1 MADTR
6 ISKIKVRQGN
16 FSDLPLLDAGEFGY
30 ALDNQRLFIG
40 NSQINVGTGNGVKLS
55 YVVPTTLVSNNVKGI
70 FLDGTQVNTS
80 DYSIVGTTLTFA
92 TPPGSGVV
100 ITALF
105 NSEVDLVRYATV
117 PNSISLAANGN
128 LADTGFS
135 VDTSVYNVVI
145 MDYTLESTNG
155 VRAGQLRFGVDTS
168 ASTTMFD
175 DNYTQTS
182 VVDIVFNVDISVAN
196 TMKLQY
202 TDNDNAI
209 ATFKYTYQL
218 WNSN

>member
-16 FSDLPLLDAGEFGY
+16 FADLPLLDSGEFGY
-30 ALDNQRLFIG
+30 ALDTQRLFIG
-40 NSQINVGTGNGVKLS
+40 NSQINVGTGNGVKIS
-55 YVVPTTLVSNNVKGI
+55 YVVPTTLASNNVNGV
-70 FLDGTQVNTS
+70 FVDGTQVNTS
-80 DYSIVGTTLTFA
+80 EYSIVGTTLTFT
-92 TPPGSGVV
+92 TPPSNGAV

-105 NSEVDLVRYATV
+105 NGEVDLVRYATI
-117 PNSISLAANGN
+117 PNIISLAANGN

-135 VDTSVYNVVI
+135 VDTSAYNIVI

-155 VRAGQLRFGVDTS
+155 VRVGQLRFGVDTS
-168 ASTTMFD
+168 ASTVMID

-182 VVDIVFNVDISVAN
+182 VVDVVFNVDIGVAN

-202 TDNDNAI
+202 TDNNNAI

-218 WNSN
+218 WKS

>member
-30 ALDNQRLFIG
+30 ATDNQRLFIG
-40 NSQINVGTGNGVKLS
+40 NSQINVGTGDGAEIA
-55 YVVPTTLVSNNVKGI
+55 YIIPTTLTSNNVIGV
-70 FLDGTQVNTS
+70 FLDGSQVNAS

-92 TPPGSGVV
+92 TPPALNVV
-100 ITALF
+100 ITAQF

-117 PNSISLAANGN
+117 PNVISLPANGN
-128 LADTGFS
+128 QQDTGFT

-155 VRAGQLRFGVDTS
+155 VRAGQLRFGTDTS
-168 ASTTMFD
+168 ASTTMID
-175 DNYTQTS
+175 DNYTETAT
-182 VVDIVFNVDISVAN
+182 VDVVFNADISITN
-196 TMKLQY
+196 TLKLQY
-202 TDNDNAI
+202 TDNANAI
-209 ATFKYTYQL
+209 TTFKYTYQL